1 MSDIFT
7 LTPDEGDGDEPT
19 PQKKRKR
26 RRSKPVIA
34 LITLA
39 SVLVGVLV
47 VVGVVGGVYASR
59 LANSFNDNATKIEQ
73 AFPEESTR
81 PAPAPDGA
89 MNILLM
95 GSDSRADATTIDDA
109 SSSDQRTDSMMLV
122 HVDAD
127 RENVY
132 VMSIMRD
139 LYVPI
144 PGHGSN
150 KINAAFAYGGSPLT
164 VQTVEQLL
172 GVRIDHVAIIDF
184 EGFKGMTTALG
195 GVDVFSPQAFSTK
208 TGFSYPAGLNKLE
221 GDAALAFVRERYA
234 FADADFTR
242 VKNQQAFV
250 KGLANTILSRST
262 LTDPGKISSFVTAMS
277 PYLTVDKEFDVG
289 TIASLGFSLRAID
302 GSKMHFFTIPT
313 AGTGSIGGQSIVN
326 IDQVGLDAVKV
337 GLAGD
342 TLETFPAAQ

>member
-1 MSDIFT
+1 
-7 LTPDEGDGDEPT
+7 
-19 PQKKRKR
+19 
-26 RRSKPVIA
+26 
-34 LITLA
+34 
-39 SVLVGVLV
+39 
-47 VVGVVGGVYASR
+47 
-59 LANSFNDNATKIEQ
+59 
-73 AFPEESTR
+73 
-81 PAPAPDGA
+81 
-89 MNILLM
+89 
-95 GSDSRADATTIDDA
+95 
-109 SSSDQRTDSMMLV
+109 V

-208 TGFSYPAGLNKLE
+208 GGFSYQAGLNKLE

-250 KGLANTILSRST
+250 KGLANTILSRAT
-262 LTDPGKISSFVTAMS
+262 LTDPGKVSAFVTAMS
-277 PYLTVDKEFDVG
+277 PYLTVDKEFDIG
-289 TIASLGFSLRAID
+289 TIASLGFSLRSID
-302 GSKMHFFTIPT
+302 GSKMHFFTVPT

-326 IDQVGLDAVKV
+326 VDQPGLDAVKAA
-337 GLAGD
+337 LAND
-342 TLETFPAAQ
+342 SLNTLPVAQN

>member
-7 LTPDEGDGDEPT
+7 LTSNDENDPAPVG
-19 PQKKRKR
+19 KRKR
-26 RRSKPVIA
+26 RLSKVAVFFIVVA
-34 LITLA
+34 A
-39 SVLVGVLV
+39 VLVAALV
-47 VVGVVGGVYASR
+47 AVGVVGGVYASR
-59 LANSFNDNATKIEQ
+59 LADSFNDNATKIPQ

-81 PAPAPDGA
+81 PEATTDGA

-95 GSDSRADATTIDDA
+95 GSDSRADAATIDDA
-109 SSSDQRTDSMMLV
+109 SASDQRTDSMMLV

-127 RENVY
+127 RENIY

-139 LYVPI
+139 LYVDI
-144 PGHGSN
+144 PGYGQN

-164 VQTVEQLL
+164 VQTVEQLV

-195 GVDVFSPQAFSTK
+195 GVDVVSPQAFTTK
-208 TGFSYPAGLNKLE
+208 EGFSYPAGATRLE
-221 GDAALAFVRERYA
+221 GAAALAFVRERYA

-250 KGLANTILSRST
+250 RGLADTILNRST
-262 LTDPGKISSFVTAMS
+262 LTDPGKISDFVEAMS
-277 PYLTVDKEFDVG
+277 PYLTVDQEFDVG
-289 TIASLGFSLRAID
+289 TIASLGLSLRSMD
-302 GSKMHFFTIPT
+302 RSGMHFFTVPT

-326 IDQVGLDAVKV
+326 VDQAGLDAVKT
-337 GLAGD
+337 GLAND
-342 TLETFPAAQ
+342 SLDEVPATR

>member
-7 LTPDEGDGDEPT
+7 LTPDEGDGGEPT
-19 PQKKRKR
+19 PQKKRRR

-39 SVLVGVLV
+39 SVLVGVIV
-47 VVGVVGGVYASR
+47 IVGVVGGVYASR

-95 GSDSRADATTIDDA
+95 GSDSRADATTIDDP

-144 PGHGSN
+144 PDHGSN

-208 TGFSYPAGLNKLE
+208 AGFSYVAGLNKLE

-262 LTDPGKISSFVTAMS
+262 LTDPGKISAFVTAMS
-277 PYLTVDKEFDVG
+277 PYLTVDKQFDVG
-289 TIASLGFSLRAID
+289 TIASLGFSLRSID

-326 IDQVGLDAVKV
+326 VDQPGLDAVKA
-337 GLAGD
+337 GLAADSLD
-342 TLETFPAAQ
+342 TVPVAQ

>member
-7 LTPDEGDGDEPT
+7 LTSDEEGDQPTDEQPR
-19 PQKKRKR
+19 RKR
-26 RRSKPVIA
+26 RLSRGAKA
-34 LITLA
+34 LIIIA
-39 SVLVGVLV
+39 SIVVGVLV
-47 VVGVVGGVYASR
+47 IALVAAGVYAAR
-59 LANSFNDNATKIEQ
+59 LANTFDDNATKIEQ

-81 PAPAPDGA
+81 PAPVETGA

-95 GSDSRADATTIDDA
+95 GSDSRADETTIDDA
-109 SSSDQRTDSMMLV
+109 SASDQRTDTMMLV

-144 PGHGSN
+144 PGRGDN

-172 GVRIDHVAIIDF
+172 GVRVDHVAIIDF
-184 EGFKGMTTALG
+184 EGFKDMTTALG
-195 GVDVFSPQAFSTK
+195 GVDVESAQAFRTRD
-208 TGFSYPAGLNKLE
+208 FSYVE
-221 GDAALAFVRERYA
+221 GVNRLQGAAALAFVRERYA

-250 KGLANTILSRST
+250 KGLANTILSRAT
-262 LTDPGKISSFVTAMS
+262 LTDPTKVSGFVTAMS

-289 TIASLGFSLRAID
+289 TIGNLAFSLRNMD
-302 GSKMHFFTIPT
+302 SSTMHFFTVPT
-313 AGTGSIGGQSIVN
+313 AGTGSVGGQSIVN
-326 IDQVGLDAVKV
+326 VDQAGLDAVKQ
-337 GLAGD
+337 GLASD
-342 TLETFPAAQ
+342 SLDSLPAAR

>member
-7 LTPDEGDGDEPT
+7 LTPDDGDGPAPEEP
-19 PQKKRKR
+19 RGR
-26 RRSKPVIA
+26 RRKLSTGAKA
-34 LITLA
+34 LIVIA

-47 VVGVVGGVYASR
+47 IAVAGIGVYASR
-59 LANSFNDNATKIEQ
+59 LANTFDDNATKIEE
-73 AFPEESTR
+73 AFPAETTR
-81 PAPAPDGA
+81 PAPVESGA

-127 RENVY
+127 RQNVY

-144 PGHGSN
+144 PGRGSN

-172 GVRIDHVAIIDF
+172 GVRIDHVAIVDF

-195 GVDVFSPQAFSTK
+195 GVQVSSPQAFRA
-208 TGFSYPAGLNKLE
+208 GDFSYVQGPNDLE
-221 GDAALAFVRERYA
+221 GDAALAFVRERHA

-250 KGLANTILSRST
+250 RGLANTILSRST
-262 LTDPGKISSFVTAMS
+262 LTDPGKISAFVTAMS
-277 PYLTVDKEFDVG
+277 PYLTVDKQFDVG
-289 TIASLGFSLRAID
+289 TIASLGVSLRSID
-302 GSKMHFFTIPT
+302 SSSMHFFTVPT
-313 AGTGSIGGQSIVN
+313 AGTGTVGGQSIVN
-326 IDQVGLDAVKV
+326 VDQAGLDAVKAA
-337 GLAGD
+337 LLD
-342 TLETFPAAQ
+342 DSLETLPIAQ